1 MCMCGGF
8 PSLLRHAGSIRCL
21 SGGAVWRSEGAKK
34 GQHKHRGPC
43 ALCWWWLIGQVR
55 ARRPERC
62 SQTAVGSKEFSF
74 LFFLMVT
81 SSWIYKDERGY
92 FPSTPRH
99 LSVKVS
105 KTNEEKTNGFQ
116 TGAWERIFHMGRLQR
131 YYNSGRPFS
140 ISFILAGSFERVN
153 RLAGRSTG
161 KDQAGRVLIYIY
173 IYVR

>member
-116 TGAWERIFHMGRLQR
+116 TRGR
-131 YYNSGRPFS
+131 GKEFS
-140 ISFILAGSFERVN
+140 IWAVCRGTIIVAVHFLF
-153 RLAGRSTG
+153 RLFLRGLLS
-161 KDQAGRVLIYIY
+161 V
-173 IYVR
+173 